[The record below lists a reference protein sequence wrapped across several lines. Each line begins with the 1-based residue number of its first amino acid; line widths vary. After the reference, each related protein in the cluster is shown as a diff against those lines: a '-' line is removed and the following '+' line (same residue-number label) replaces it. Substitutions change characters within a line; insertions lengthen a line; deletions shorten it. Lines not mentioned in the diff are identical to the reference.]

1 MTSQNP
7 FKKIFIDKA
16 NELLLK
22 REKRNFE
29 IDDDNKYAV
38 DFFISYFSNAEK
50 LKTLGGKSHK
60 GIYFYGGCGTGKS
73 LFFEILE
80 EIYKSYQNPGLR
92 IKTVHTVGLTDQYL
106 SQLSRPKQLAPN
118 DDSLYSKN
126 RKGAIHFEDL
136 GAENKLNHFGNS
148 IEIMADLLQLRYSES
163 RRALCK
169 TFITTNFSPE
179 EARNRYGERVYDR
192 MFEMFNFVK
201 LTGSS
206 RRK

>member
-1 MTSQNP
+1 MTTPNP
-7 FKKIFIDKA
+7 FQKVFIKKA

-29 IDDDNKYAV
+29 IDAHNRYAV
-38 DFFISYFSNAEK
+38 DFFISYFSDSEN
-50 LKTLGGKSHK
+50 LKNLEGDSHK

-92 IKTVHTVGLTDQYL
+92 IKTVHTIGLTDQYL

-118 DDSLYSKN
+118 DDSLYSKYK
-126 RKGAIHFEDL
+126 KGAIHFEDL
-136 GAENKLNHFGNS
+136 GAESKINHFGNS
-148 IEIMADLLQLRYSES
+148 VETMADLLQLRYSES
-163 RRALCK
+163 RRARCK
-169 TFITTNFSPE
+169 TFITTNYSPD

-192 MFEMFNFVK
+192 MFEMFNFIK
-201 LTGSS
+201 LRGTS

>member
-1 MTSQNP
+1 MLYQNS
-7 FKKIFIDKA
+7 FEKIFLQKA

-22 REKRNFE
+22 RENRNFE
-29 IDDDNKYAV
+29 VDEDNKYAV
-38 DFFISYFSNAEK
+38 DFFISYFSNAENLKK
-50 LKTLGGKSHK
+50 LEGKSHK

-80 EIYKSYQNPGLR
+80 EIYKCYQNPALR
-92 IKTVHTVGLTDQYL
+92 IKTVHTIDLTDQYM

-118 DDSLYSKN
+118 DHSLYSKN
-126 RKGAIHFEDL
+126 KIGNIHFEDL
-136 GAENKLNHFGNS
+136 GAESKLNHFGNS
-148 IEIMADLLQLRYSES
+148 VEIMSDIIQLRYSKS

-169 TFITTNFSPE
+169 TFITTNLSPE
-179 EARNRYGERVYDR
+179 EARKRYSERVYDR
-192 MFEMFNFVK
+192 MFEMFNFIK